1 MPRAVF
7 ARLSGDGGVI
17 HHRGD
22 RRSGPQQHAHYNYHL
37 GAGVYVD
44 PGTDRRAS
52 RTRVVLGDIA
62 VASASGCAGVL
73 ALTTGVSAALALL
86 LPLVTFGLLLG
97 GGQPGLAMSALALL
111 LMNLVCMNLADV
123 TTFLV
128 QHIPPSTWRGR
139 DRAAQQ
145 ISRNAKPAV

>member
-1 MPRAVF
+1 MVVSSTIVAIVDLDHNSMPIIIS
-7 ARLSGDGGVI
+7 SGRWCV
-17 HHRGD
+17 RG
-22 RRSGPQQHAHYNYHL
+22 
-37 GAGVYVD
+37 

-128 QHIPPSTWRGR
+128 QHIPPSTWRRR